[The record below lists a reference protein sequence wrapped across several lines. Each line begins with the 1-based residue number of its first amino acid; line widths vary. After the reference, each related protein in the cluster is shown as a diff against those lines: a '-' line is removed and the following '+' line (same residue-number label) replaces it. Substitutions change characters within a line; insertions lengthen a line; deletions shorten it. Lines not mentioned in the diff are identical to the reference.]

1 MYCGNCG
8 SKVND
13 TDKYCENC
21 GFRINYDFY
30 QERVEQI
37 KVEEVTVYE
46 EPNEKSQIA
55 MIASVVIFIL
65 SLLPLHLIY
74 ASCMA
79 IISASAIIATAI
91 LYRKRKDKKLLL
103 SIILNCASLYT
114 VLGWIY
120 YLLVI

>member
-8 SKVND
+8 NKVND

-55 MIASVVIFIL
+55 LIASVVIFIL

-74 ASCMA
+74 TSCMV
-79 IISASAIIATAI
+79 IISVSAIIATAI
-91 LYRKRKDKKLLL
+91 LYRKRKDKKLVL
-103 SIILNCASLYT
+103 SIILNCASFYT